1 MKNWSALTYTYIW
14 LHLKVEYQPMALL
27 EKTKRFLKYVQWAEW
42 KQHLWEDNLC
52 ERKAKEIYCG
62 LRKNTGTRDHY
73 IITTV

>member
-1 MKNWSALTYTYIW
+1 
-14 LHLKVEYQPMALL
+14 MALL